1 MLIPLRQKGKATVAE
16 REISKVLVFYN
27 SVNGIMNLITR
38 AKLPAEEVY
47 ILCGDSIENDCKIGS
62 EYQRAEEDTPLRKYN
77 FFTSTGFQ
85 GIDLYDDEA
94 ISVLVSKPYNAQMNH
109 CMLELNSDLKQASSR
124 IRSRNNPYYNTCILY
139 YQQALLKEE
148 MELYLSKLLSIKQRI
163 NDVCQDLNEKKANQ
177 NPLYASTLA
186 TCSYDREAFA
196 PLSILDHATQKWR
209 VNELVFSSKEYFT
222 TQRINQ
228 FEAGKDIEAQLQEIG
243 YTTEQYHE
251 DSQPYTRKM
260 IMSLVKKKK
269 KSGLD
274 FTDRSIYPYILQ
286 EDSQL
291 QDVISLL
298 SGESNDTNVTRAS
311 QRLESCLSKEAFS
324 ELNKLVRKTL
334 LPGHYTAEQVVN
346 ILKDAFSL
354 IPELKNKQLEEK
366 ELKNILNQLHINHEK
381 HRPNL
386 MHPEE
391 SYRVP
396 HITIKGWSE
405 NHYDGSWHT
414 IRGYIFFIL
423 GRKHT
428 STPTDKPKRN
438 PLSKLFGWQRKAS

>member
-1 MLIPLRQKGKATVAE
+1 
-16 REISKVLVFYN
+16 
-27 SVNGIMNLITR
+27 
-38 AKLPAEEVY
+38 
-47 ILCGDSIENDCKIGS
+47 
-62 EYQRAEEDTPLRKYN
+62 
-77 FFTSTGFQ
+77 
-85 GIDLYDDEA
+85 
-94 ISVLVSKPYNAQMNH
+94 
-109 CMLELNSDLKQASSR
+109 MLELNSDLKQASSR
-124 IRSRNNPYYNTCILY
+124 IRTRNNPYYNTSILY
-139 YQQALLKEE
+139 YQQAELKEE

-177 NPLYASTLA
+177 SPLYTSALA
-186 TCSYDREAFA
+186 TYSHDREAFA
-196 PLSILDHATQKWR
+196 PLSIFDHITQKWQ

-228 FEAGKDIEAQLQEIG
+228 FEAGKDLAVQLQEIG

-260 IMSLVKKKK
+260 IMSLVTKKKK
-269 KSGLD
+269 DGLD

-286 EDSQL
+286 EDSRL
-291 QDVISLL
+291 TEAISLM
-298 SGESNDTNVTRAS
+298 SGGYSDSNITRAN
-311 QRLESCLSKEAFS
+311 QRLENCLNKEAFS
-324 ELNKLVRKTL
+324 ELNKWVRKTL

-346 ILKDAFSL
+346 ILEEAFSL
-354 IPELKNKQLEEK
+354 IPELKNRKLEEK
-366 ELKNILNQLHINHEK
+366 DLKNILNQLRIDNEK

-405 NHYDGSWHT
+405 NHHNGSWHT
-414 IRGYIFFIL
+414 IRSNIFFFF

-438 PLSKLFGWQRKAS
+438 PLSRLFSWLRKVS